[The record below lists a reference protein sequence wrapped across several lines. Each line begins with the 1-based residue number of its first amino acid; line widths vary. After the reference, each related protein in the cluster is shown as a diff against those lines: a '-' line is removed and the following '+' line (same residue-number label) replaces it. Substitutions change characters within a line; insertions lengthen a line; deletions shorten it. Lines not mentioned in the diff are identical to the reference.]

1 MLRQRCGNISDE
13 LRELNDGVKGCLMT
27 PEEIDISKILTEI
40 QALAKA
46 LPEAP
51 SSYAQL
57 ASRRRSKLRNDLEM
71 TLRKL
76 EIIAQ
81 HLDPVA
87 LPELVFDPTAP
98 KVVGKLVADTLLLQP
113 CHALKEMEETRFYG
127 AGVYAIYYRGNF
139 ATYLPVAGKD
149 YPLYVGKAD
158 PAELH
163 ASGPRKQGK
172 RLSTRL
178 RDHARSIGGTVNLNI
193 EDFDCRYLV
202 VRSAWVETAEDHL
215 IEHFKPVWNKE
226 MKICYGFGKHGD
238 NPKTRG
244 NKRSP
249 WDTLHPGREW
259 ATREGNAPSSKTVEQ
274 IKTNIQN
281 HFKACGL
288 TDP

>member
-1 MLRQRCGNISDE
+1 M
-13 LRELNDGVKGCLMT
+13 
-27 PEEIDISKILTEI
+27 PENIDIGEILTEI
-40 QALAKA
+40 QALVRR
-46 LPEAP
+46 LPESP
-51 SSYAQL
+51 SAYANL
-57 ASRRRSKLRNDLEM
+57 TSSKRRKLREDLET

-76 EIIAQ
+76 ELIGQ
-81 HLDPVA
+81 NLDMVA

-98 KVVGKLVADTLLLQP
+98 RVIGKLVASTLLTQP
-113 CHALKEMEETRFYG
+113 RLPLKDMVDARFYG

-139 ATYLPVAGKD
+139 DAYRPVSGKE

-163 ASGPRKQGK
+163 ASGPREQGE

-178 RDHARSIGGTVNLNI
+178 RDHARSIRGTTNLKI

-215 IEHFKPVWNKE
+215 IEQFKPVWNKE
-226 MKICYGFGKHGD
+226 TKVCYGFGKHGD
-238 NPKTRG
+238 DPETRG

-249 WDTLHPGREW
+249 WDTLHPDREW
-259 ATREGNAPSSKTVEQ
+259 ATREGNAPSAKSVAE
-274 IKTNIQN
+274 IKASIRN

-288 TDP
+288 IRK